1 MKKNPGVPLFIILS
15 FFFSVTYGQVAD
27 STMIKKKAYY
37 EKSAR
42 KKMTR
47 AFVLTGMGAG
57 FFLLTMTNEQDIE
70 DIGTNIVLIGG
81 GSVFAIIGLGTFISA
96 FNKRSVARSIKVS
109 AGMKNMHIQDA
120 GALQSSVYPA
130 VSLQVGFK

>member
-1 MKKNPGVPLFIILS
+1 
-15 FFFSVTYGQVAD
+15 
-27 STMIKKKAYY
+27 MIKKKASY

-81 GSVFAIIGLGTFISA
+81 GSVFTIIGLGTFVAA
-96 FNKRSVARSIKVS
+96 FNKRSVARSMKVS
-109 AGMKNMHIQDA
+109 AGMKNMRLPDA
-120 GALQSSVYPA
+120 GALRSLVYPS
-130 VSLQVGFK
+130 VSLQLGFK

>member
-1 MKKNPGVPLFIILS
+1 
-15 FFFSVTYGQVAD
+15 
-27 STMIKKKAYY
+27 MIKKKASY

-57 FFLLTMTNEQDIE
+57 FFLLTMTNDQNIE

-109 AGMKNMHIQDA
+109 AGMKNMHILDA
-120 GALQSSVYPA
+120 GTLQSSVYPA
-130 VSLQVGFK
+130 VSLQVGFR